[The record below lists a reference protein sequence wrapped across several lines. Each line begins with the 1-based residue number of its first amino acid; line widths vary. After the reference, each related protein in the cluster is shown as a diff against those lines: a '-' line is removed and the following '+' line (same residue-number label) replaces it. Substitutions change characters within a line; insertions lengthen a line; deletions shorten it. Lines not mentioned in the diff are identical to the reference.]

1 MKCRIKL
8 IWDNEA
14 CVWVATSTDVP
25 GLILE
30 GGSLDSLIER
40 FKVAVPEL
48 LELNGDASTVT
59 LSYSDRREVSL
70 A

>member
-14 CVWVATSTDVP
+14 CVWVATSPDVP

-30 GGSLDSLIER
+30 GGSLDALIER
-40 FKVAVPEL
+40 VKVAVPEL
-48 LELNGDASTVT
+48 LELNGDASPVT
-59 LSYSDRREVSL
+59 LSYSARREVSL